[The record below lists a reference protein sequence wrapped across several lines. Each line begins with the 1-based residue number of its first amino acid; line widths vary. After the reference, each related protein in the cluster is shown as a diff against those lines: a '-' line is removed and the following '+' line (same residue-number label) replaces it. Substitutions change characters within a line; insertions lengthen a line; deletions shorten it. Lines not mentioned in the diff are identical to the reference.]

1 MGYPRSAI
9 VGQEEA
15 RLALCLLAV
24 NPAVGGVLL
33 IGGRGV
39 GKSVLARGLKRF
51 CTELWMQAG
60 WTEVPVYINQ
70 EQLAGKNGILERAK
84 SSWLYMDEINL
95 LADQAGRTLAVEADC
110 RGMIGTMDPE
120 EGSLSEYLKERF
132 GLTVFLELENAG
144 AKARSSDPGST
155 ETDAAGAGDRVRPCG
170 SSGNDRRSRMC
181 RKPCGTVSD

>member
-1 MGYPRSAI
+1 MSSLQSRVLVAVIGVPVLVWVVLWAPPL
-9 VGQEEA
+9 VM
-15 RLALCLLAV
+15 LVALCLLAV

-60 WTEVPVYINQ
+60 WTEVPAYINQ

-120 EGSLSEYLKERF
+120 EGSLPEYLKERF
-132 GLTVFLELENAG
+132 GLTVFLEGE
-144 AKARSSDPGST
+144 KEPEKRM
-155 ETDAAGAGDRVRPCG
+155 EII
-170 SSGNDRRSRMC
+170 RRN
-181 RKPCGTVSD
+181 GI

>member
-1 MGYPRSAI
+1 MGYPMSAI

-110 RGMIGTMDPE
+110 PRYDWHD
-120 EGSLSEYLKERF
+120 GSGGGKSVRIFK
-132 GLTVFLELENAG
+132 G
-144 AKARSSDPGST
+144 ALWTHGFS
-155 ETDAAGAGDRVRPCG
+155 
-170 SSGNDRRSRMC
+170 
-181 RKPCGTVSD
+181 

>member
-1 MGYPRSAI
+1 MGYPMSAI

-120 EGSLSEYLKERF
+120 EGSLARIFK
-132 GLTVFLELENAG
+132 G
-144 AKARSSDPGST
+144 ALWTHGFS
-155 ETDAAGAGDRVRPCG
+155 
-170 SSGNDRRSRMC
+170 
-181 RKPCGTVSD
+181 

>member
-1 MGYPRSAI
+1 MGIRDSHLYCNADEKADPLAVCREGALEEDAKSGYPLRSIFGMKKWAFLRVFLYSQKGFFIFGKSQKGETMGYPMSAI

-95 LADQAGRTLAVEADC
+95 LADQAGRT
-110 RGMIGTMDPE
+110 
-120 EGSLSEYLKERF
+120 
-132 GLTVFLELENAG
+132 
-144 AKARSSDPGST
+144 
-155 ETDAAGAGDRVRPCG
+155 
-170 SSGNDRRSRMC
+170 
-181 RKPCGTVSD
+181 